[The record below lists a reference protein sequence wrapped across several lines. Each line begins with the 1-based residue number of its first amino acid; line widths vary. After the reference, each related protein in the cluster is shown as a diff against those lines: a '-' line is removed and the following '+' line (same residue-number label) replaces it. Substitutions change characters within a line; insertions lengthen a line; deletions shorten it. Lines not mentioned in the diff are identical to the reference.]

1 MRLRVTD
8 DDWLPLPAEAQCA
21 HPGELAALG
30 KRTDPVDPANAAG
43 VVGGPTPGIGAASAF
58 VPPRLARASQPAT
71 PAALPEPPATPPDDP
86 AVLRALA
93 ALRAKLHAAPPPQSF
108 VAAMQERERREE
120 RRRRRGRRVPAN
132 PEPEPRASEPHE
144 VGALA
149 AVRPAAGPAPGPIAI
164 ATAEAALAETRDK
177 APEGDRA
184 ALDHDPRE
192 ASDWFRALPETER
205 QRLHKVW
212 AEKRANAARAVA
224 NLAQNGNQR
233 LVAAVVVFVAVLLL
247 GTRVNWHATLGAG
260 IVCGIWWRHAR
271 ADRFLDPL
279 RAGLCMLVLQG
290 LAMVV
295 NGVPSPQLF
304 LDAPLLVAFSALVG
318 FDGEMRRTGGFDV
331 K

>member
-1 MRLRVTD
+1 MSARVTD

-30 KRTDPVDPANAAG
+30 KRIDAIGPAGAVPAP
-43 VVGGPTPGIGAASAF
+43 GPQASGIGVPSAF
-58 VPPRLARASQPAT
+58 VPPSAGRTTEAP
-71 PAALPEPPATPPDDP
+71 PAADLPEPPPTPPDDP

-93 ALRAKLHAAPPPQSF
+93 SLRAKLQAAPPAQSF

-120 RRRRRGRRVPAN
+120 KRRRRGRRVAAS
-132 PEPEPRASEPHE
+132 PEAEPRASDHREAC
-144 VGALA
+144 ALVA
-149 AVRPAAGPAPGPIAI
+149 ARPAAGSAAGSIASPAPLEGPVDD
-164 ATAEAALAETRDK
+164 AAAV
-177 APEGDRA
+177 AAGDGSV
-184 ALDHDPRE
+184 LDHDPRE
-192 ASDWFRALPETER
+192 ASDWFLALPETER
-205 QRLHKVW
+205 QRLHRVW
-212 AEKRANAARAVA
+212 AEKRANVARAAA

-233 LVAAVVVFVAVLLL
+233 LVAGFVVFLAVMLL
-247 GTRVNWHATLGAG
+247 GTRVNWHATVGAG

-290 LAMVV
+290 VAMVV
-295 NGVPSPQLF
+295 NGEPSPQLF
-304 LDAPLLVAFSALVG
+304 LDAPLLIAFAALVG

>member
-1 MRLRVTD
+1 MSARVTD

-21 HPGELAALG
+21 HPGELAAFG
-30 KRTDPVDPANAAG
+30 KRTDAVGPAGAVLAP
-43 VVGGPTPGIGAASAF
+43 GPQASGIGAPSAF
-58 VPPRLARASQPAT
+58 VPPSAGRTTEAP
-71 PAALPEPPATPPDDP
+71 PAADPPEPPPTPPDDP

-93 ALRAKLHAAPPPQSF
+93 ALRAKLHAAPPAQSF

-120 RRRRRGRRVPAN
+120 KRRRRGRRVAAS
-132 PEPEPRASEPHE
+132 PEAEPRASDPRAEGAE
-144 VGALA
+144 ALA
-149 AVRPAAGPAPGPIAI
+149 RPAAGAAAGAMASPAPLGVPADD
-164 ATAEAALAETRDK
+164 AAAVSAGEA
-177 APEGDRA
+177 G

-192 ASDWFRALPETER
+192 ASDWFRALPEAER

-212 AEKRANAARAVA
+212 AEKRANAARAAA

-233 LVAAVVVFVAVLLL
+233 LVAGVVVFLAVMLL
-247 GTRVNWHATLGAG
+247 GTRCNWHATLGAG

-295 NGVPSPQLF
+295 NGAPSPQLF
-304 LDAPLLVAFSALVG
+304 FDAPLLVAFSALVG